1 MIKARIFIFTG
12 NIHVGDIQLETISNC
27 LPKSVTN
34 ICHQNMSPTKWKP
47 LLKKWFIL
55 EVHNKNREYRETNF
69 TWADFWYKL
78 IILTKNK
85 RWQSVSDSVTKI
97 PSPTLCHRNLVWEP
111 KMGWGVF
118 HRERLHVF
126 VCKLDIF
133 LSNSQRVRIC
143 HFVSEVTSVKES
155 HA

>member
-1 MIKARIFIFTG
+1 MQRIISIIWYAYLTNQSYPRFLFQMFPVGLLNSIHRALEPHNDQVKGFTLIKSLVFIRI
-12 NIHVGDIQLETISNC
+12 
-27 LPKSVTN
+27 KSTESRKTVMMLWT
-34 ICHQNMSPTKWKP
+34 
-47 LLKKWFIL
+47 LRKKWFIL

-126 VCKLDIF
+126 VC
-133 LSNSQRVRIC
+133 
-143 HFVSEVTSVKES
+143 
-155 HA
+155 